1 MTSTTDQ
8 LWRLFYAVELPD
20 ELKSR
25 FAEHAARLREAAPDV
40 KASWERPEKI
50 HITVKFVG
58 EVEAG
63 RADGLSEAAAR
74 VAAQAEPFD
83 LTVGGTGA
91 FHTQGNPRVLWVGVE
106 DESGGLARVQA
117 RLEDECSALGFPRE
131 TRPFHPHLTVARLR
145 APTGAKQ
152 LGTLHRA
159 TPFESQT
166 FRVNELV
173 LIRSELLPGGS
184 KYTPVSR
191 HRFGGAGGA

>member
-1 MTSTTDQ
+1 M
-8 LWRLFYAVELPD
+8 FYAVELP
-20 ELKSR
+20 EEFKAR
-25 FAEHAARLREAAPDV
+25 FAEHIERLREAAPDV

-58 EVEAG
+58 EIEAARVG
-63 RADGLSEAAAR
+63 ELSEAAVR
-74 VAAQAEPFD
+74 VAAQTEPFD
-83 LTVGGTGA
+83 LTIGGTGA

-145 APTGAKQ
+145 ATAGAKQ

-159 TPFESQT
+159 TAFEPAS
-166 FRVNELV
+166 FRVGELV
-173 LIRSELLPGGS
+173 LMRSELGPGGS
-184 KYTPVSR
+184 KYTAHSR
-191 HRFGGAGGA
+191 HTFESAHD